1 MPRTCPEAPYTC
13 VCRCHHRPCPSW
25 MVAPASRLGHLPASL
40 GDLSGPV
47 LCAFT
52 QTLKTPLFYS
62 VCSHSSRTDLPGF
75 DHEATCVSYA
85 PALSLG
91 RPSSRSHSVCSCP
104 HAPPPPQGILIA
116 PFPPLWMQRS
126 PGPALRAAPTAPP
139 GHGQASLL
147 TTPFTAFR
155 PLLPRASSQGASF
168 GSEELVGCGGAVSEQ
183 PRLQ

>member
-1 MPRTCPEAPYTC
+1 MVADFVKCRGRVLRPPTR

-25 MVAPASRLGHLPASL
+25 MVAPALRLGHLPASL

-52 QTLKTPLFYS
+52 QTLKTPLFCS
-62 VCSHSSRTDLPGF
+62 VCSPSSRTDLPGF
-75 DHEATCVSYA
+75 DREATCVSYA

-104 HAPPPPQGILIA
+104 HAPPPPRGILVT
-116 PFPPLWMQRS
+116 PFPPLWVQRS

-147 TTPFTAFR
+147 TTP
-155 PLLPRASSQGASF
+155 LHSLPATVPAGQLAG
-168 GSEELVGCGGAVSEQ
+168 GELWE
-183 PRLQ
+183 